1 MRVLLERCYF
11 DSEGGSGREPERIRP
26 GDPRGSWR
34 RSVPLLHTHSHAARD
49 SEVCGGKKSVVHSR
63 RDFLKSCGAL
73 IVSFGGAS
81 LSGGLIEAQGE
92 FGTHASHIDPEKLD
106 SWLAVGADGTITA
119 YTGKCDF
126 GQGIFTAQTQL
137 VAEELCVRISRVKLI
152 QCDTAFTPDQG
163 TTSGSQSTP
172 TNFNNE
178 NLALAAAT
186 AREALL
192 SLAAEKLAERADQL
206 TVTDGIITS
215 TADRRVSY
223 VELVGSK
230 HFDVP
235 LNKTAK
241 RRSQSQWTV
250 LGQPV
255 PSLDRVALVTGRFE
269 FLHHVRVPGML
280 HGRVIRP
287 PEMGATLAHVDES
300 SVRHIA
306 GLTRV
311 VVRKD
316 FVGVVAETQ
325 YAAVLAARQLVVRWN
340 QGPELPPQET
350 FYEHLQKLPSRDT
363 LSVDSG
369 DVDAGLTAA
378 NATLRARYTFP
389 YQMHGSVG
397 ASCAVANV
405 TPKRATV
412 WSATQSAYPTR
423 SIVAQLLDMPIESV
437 RTIYVR
443 GSGCYGLN
451 GADAVSFD
459 AAILSQAVGKP
470 VRLQFSRQDE
480 MMWENFGSACVTQHR
495 AAVGCDG
502 RIAVWDRENW
512 VASLGNR
519 PGYNQPGN
527 VISGMLLGYEPEP
540 LKPGPAKPPS
550 GKLRNQ
556 SNTVSSYFAGC
567 IGGSCGGN
575 GTIRRERVLSH
586 TVRSPFFTGPLRSP
600 LRIQNTFANEC
611 FMDELCAHAKADPV
625 AFRLQHLRDARL
637 MGVLSAAAKGS
648 RWEARVFPAAERKST
663 GEWGGRGIACV
674 AYEGGNG
681 YAALVAEVTVNPD
694 TGVVRPTRF
703 VVALDC
709 GPISNP
715 DGLRNQIEGGILQ
728 GMSRA
733 LVEEVTWDNRRVTS
747 TDWETYNSL
756 HLDYEI
762 PIIESI
768 FVTPPNVPATG
779 AGETAITVTPAAIG
793 NAIFDATGARLRDV
807 PFTAKRVK
815 AALAQAGYHRAIA

>member
-1 MRVLLERCYF
+1 MY
-11 DSEGGSGREPERIRP
+11 
-26 GDPRGSWR
+26 
-34 RSVPLLHTHSHAARD
+34 
-49 SEVCGGKKSVVHSR
+49 SR
-63 RDFLKSCGAL
+63 RDFLKDCGAL
-73 IVSFGGAS
+73 IVSFSAAS
-81 LSGGLIEAQGE
+81 LSGPLMQGQGE
-92 FGTHASHIDPEKLD
+92 FGTHRSHIDPDKLD
-106 SWLAVGADGTITA
+106 SWLAVSADGTITA

-137 VAEELCVRISRVKLI
+137 VAEELCVSIARVKLI
-152 QCDTAFTPDQG
+152 QCDTAVTPDQG

-172 TNFNNE
+172 TNFNDE

-186 AREALL
+186 ARETLL
-192 SLAAEKLAERADQL
+192 KLAVERLGEPVRQL
-206 TVTDGIITS
+206 TVSDGVITS
-215 TADRRVSY
+215 SAGRHLTYA
-223 VELVGSK
+223 ELVGSK

-235 LNKTAK
+235 LNKAAK
-241 RRSQSQWTV
+241 RKSQSQWSV
-250 LGQPV
+250 LGKPV
-255 PSLDRVALVTGRFE
+255 PSLDRVALMTGRFE
-269 FLHHVRVPGML
+269 FVHYVRVPGML
-280 HGRVIRP
+280 HGRVVRP
-287 PEMGATLAHVDES
+287 PEMGATLAHVEES
-300 SVRHIA
+300 SVRDIP
-306 GLTRV
+306 GLTKV

-325 YAAVLAARQLVVRWN
+325 YAAVLAARQLAVQWHA
-340 QGPELPPQET
+340 GPELPPQNT
-350 FYEHLQKLPSRDT
+350 FYQHLQKLPSHDT

-369 DVDAGLTAA
+369 NVDRQIAA
-378 NATLRARYTFP
+378 ATNVLRARYTFP
-389 YQMHGSVG
+389 YQMHASVG
-397 ASCAVANV
+397 ASCAVADV
-405 TPKRATV
+405 TPERATV

-423 SIVAQLLDMPIESV
+423 SVVAKLLNMPIESV
-437 RTIYVR
+437 RVIYVR

-459 AAILSQAVGKP
+459 AAVLSQAVGKP

-480 MMWENFGSACVTQHR
+480 MMWENFGSACVTEHR
-495 AAVGCDG
+495 AAIDSGG

-519 PGYNQPGN
+519 PGYDRPGN

-540 LKPGPAKPPS
+540 LKPGPAKAPT

-556 SNTVSSYFAGC
+556 SNTVPSYLAGC
-567 IGGSCGGN
+567 VGDSCGGN
-575 GTIRRERVLSH
+575 GTIRSERVLTH
-586 TVRSPFFTGPLRSP
+586 TVPSPFFTGPLRSP

-611 FMDELCAHAKADPV
+611 FMDELCAQAKADPV

-637 MGVLSAAAKGS
+637 AAVLQAAAKGS
-648 RWEARVFPAAERKST
+648 EWEPRSSAAAKRKGAREAN
-663 GEWGGRGIACV
+663 GRGIACV

-681 YAALVAEVTVNPD
+681 YSALVAEVTVNLE

-715 DGLRNQIEGGILQ
+715 DGLRNQTEGGILQ

-747 TDWETYNSL
+747 IDWTTYNSL

-762 PIIESI
+762 PTIESI

-793 NAIFDATGARLRDV
+793 NAIFDATGARVRDL
-807 PFTAKRVK
+807 PFTPERVK
-815 AALAQAGYHRAIA
+815 AALAQAE